1 VYECPGCGAQAPLYQ
16 AKCAYCGRKNPD
28 AAKYVDGRAFIRA
41 YLSDRRPEPDSPT
54 RGWVVPVGALLA
66 ACILWGVVGYLWG

>member
-1 VYECPGCGAQAPLYQ
+1 MIECPNCGAEVPLYQ

-28 AAKYVDGRAFIRA
+28 AAKYVDGSAFLVT
-41 YLSDRRPEPDSPT
+41 YLNDRRPESEMLT
-54 RGWVVPVGALLA
+54 FGWIIPAGAILA